1 MSDNVSQWIGDTPSA
16 PNGILKKIGMMAA
29 VVVLVLAVL
38 ALIVF
43 RDSLNLDSLR
53 RLVKYMNV
61 SDSGTYGSFTFDS
74 HSNNRYASF
83 QGGLAV
89 ASVGGLNTYN
99 ENGEEQHVLQQQISL
114 PQLQVQGNLAMAY
127 DVGGKSLLVLHSR
140 SGEVLNLQ
148 MSRPILDADL
158 SSGGQLCL
166 SSSATGYKSVLSVY
180 SDQQKLI
187 YRWLSSTAYLPLCA
201 ISPNGKQVAA
211 VALGQENGAFQSS
224 LYVFSV
230 DSEDIQQVISLD
242 NQLIYDL
249 YFVNEQTICALGES
263 SVRYVRTD
271 GEIVGE
277 YSYSN
282 QYLKN
287 FDNGGSGFLTLS
299 LNMYKAGNRYSIV
312 TVDEKGQELAQLYLG
327 QEILD
332 LSACGK
338 YIAVL
343 TPQGLTIY
351 NRSLEVYAQTAETGS
366 ATAVVM
372 REDGSA
378 LLLGGGQGRLYLP

>member
-1 MSDNVSQWIGDTPSA
+1 MSDNVTQWTGDTPSA
-16 PNGILKKIGMMAA
+16 PKGILKKIAMMAA

-89 ASVGGLNTYN
+89 ASVGGLNTYD
-99 ENGEEQHVLQQQISL
+99 ENGEEEHVLQQQISL

-148 MSRPILDADL
+148 TSRPILDADL

-180 SDQQKLI
+180 SDEQKLI

-201 ISPNGKQVAA
+201 MSPNGKQVAA
-211 VALGQENGAFQSS
+211 IALGQEDGTFQSS
-224 LYVFSV
+224 IYVFSV
-230 DSEDIQQVISLD
+230 DSEDIQQVIPLD

-249 YFVNEQTICALGES
+249 YFVNEQTLCALGES
-263 SVRYVRTD
+263 SVCYVRTN
-271 GEIVGE
+271 GEPIGE

-299 LNMYKAGNRYSIV
+299 VNMYKAGNRYSVI

-343 TPQGLTIY
+343 TPQRLTIY